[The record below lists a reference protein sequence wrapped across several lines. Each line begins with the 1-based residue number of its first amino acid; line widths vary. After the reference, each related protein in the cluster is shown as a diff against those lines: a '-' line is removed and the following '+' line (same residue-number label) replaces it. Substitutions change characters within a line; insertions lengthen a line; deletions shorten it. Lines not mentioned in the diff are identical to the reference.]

1 MDITVLKKITMGR
14 TWGWVEDKS
23 GHRLTLIPAVLVG
36 FRSISSFLPPFS
48 PLKCHQNTG
57 NFSWINNTFIRQ
69 LPHLQTVSSNLFRI
83 NLSVFHRKLK
93 KKSYYD
99 GPSLLQFLENSDIL
113 GRKFIIIRSRN
124 WKPLADILV
133 ILIFNRHRSHYLL
146 SQQPGSKL
154 TASNLRSLF
163 IVVTQ

>member
-57 NFSWINNTFIRQ
+57 NFSWINTFIRQ
-69 LPHLQTVSSNLFRI
+69 LPHLHTVSSNLFRV

-93 KKSYYD
+93 SYYD
-99 GPSLLQFLENSDIL
+99 GLLLLQFLENSDIL
-113 GRKFIIIRSRN
+113 VRKLIIIRSRN
-124 WKPLADILV
+124 WQTLADILV
-133 ILIFNRHRSHYLL
+133 ILIFNRHRIHYLL
-146 SQQPGSKL
+146 SEQPGSRL